1 MNHRYY
7 FHYVVAD
14 FCFLYKI
21 HETQI
26 SKYICVKMGE
36 KNRKGK
42 KNHHKNHMEC
52 NACHLSKGTY

>member
-14 FCFLYKI
+14 FCFQYKI

-26 SKYICVKMGE
+26 SKYICVKMGKKIERE
-36 KNRKGK
+36 KK
-42 KNHHKNHMEC
+42 KSQKPYGM
-52 NACHLSKGTY
+52 

>member
-26 SKYICVKMGE
+26 SKYICVKMGG

-42 KNHHKNHMEC
+42 KSSQKPYGM
-52 NACHLSKGTY
+52 